1 VSFLAPIWLALA
13 AAVAVPLV
21 LHLMRRRIET
31 RRDFPAARYLLRAER
46 ENVRKLKLRNLL
58 LMVLRALAVLF
69 LALAAARPISQVL
82 GSGHVPTGLAIVVD
96 NSMSAGVIVD
106 GAPLLARLTAAA
118 RGVVDAAGGNDRV
131 WLVTV
136 DGSVT
141 GGARDVVADA
151 IDAIEAI
158 GGQGDLQ
165 AAITRAAGL
174 ASEAGLPA
182 STVVI
187 VTDGQASQ
195 WVEPVSAGA
204 VRAVAW
210 MPAVVA
216 PENRSLAVAEP
227 RPARWSPRGAVLVRA
242 EGADSVTFRVTLGE
256 RTVSRGLLRGSA
268 EHLVRLDPAER
279 GWQAGRV
286 DLAPDELRGDD
297 ERHFAVWVGSAPTVT
312 VDPASGLFVREAID
326 ALVQSELIGRG
337 PGILIAP
344 ADLASQKP
352 ALLLAPSD
360 PVRLGAA
367 NRALERLGVPWR
379 LGEPRRDETVARG
392 ADLDGM
398 PIRMRYPLQAVGG
411 AASDTLVTASG
422 EPWAVAGDGYVL
434 VASPVTVEASGLP
447 IRAQFLPWL
456 TELVSQRLAAEGAIQ
471 LRSNPGGT
479 VRWPAGI
486 DGLERNDGQVVPI
499 QPEARAPLR
508 NGVYFLRRGTER
520 VGALVVSAELEESQ
534 LDRLGRAALTARL
547 RGDQV
552 IVAADQGELVGV
564 AFDQSARRPLQALL
578 LFLALAAL
586 VAEMVIVRRAEPR
599 GRARAA

>member
-1 VSFLAPIWLALA
+1 
-13 AAVAVPLV
+13 
-21 LHLMRRRIET
+21 
-31 RRDFPAARYLLRAER
+31 
-46 ENVRKLKLRNLL
+46 
-58 LMVLRALAVLF
+58 
-69 LALAAARPISQVL
+69 
-82 GSGHVPTGLAIVVD
+82 
-96 NSMSAGVIVD
+96 
-106 GAPLLARLTAAA
+106 
-118 RGVVDAAGGNDRV
+118 
-131 WLVTV
+131 
-136 DGSVT
+136 
-141 GGARDVVADA
+141 
-151 IDAIEAI
+151 
-158 GGQGDLQ
+158 
-165 AAITRAAGL
+165 
-174 ASEAGLPA
+174 
-182 STVVI
+182 
-187 VTDGQASQ
+187 
-195 WVEPVSAGA
+195 
-204 VRAVAW
+204 
-210 MPAVVA
+210 
-216 PENRSLAVAEP
+216 
-227 RPARWSPRGAVLVRA
+227 
-242 EGADSVTFRVTLGE
+242 
-256 RTVSRGLLRGSA
+256 
-268 EHLVRLDPAER
+268 
-279 GWQAGRV
+279 V

-297 ERHFAVWVGSAPTVT
+297 ERHFAVWVGSAPAVT

-337 PGILIAP
+337 PGIVIAP
-344 ADLASQKP
+344 ADLASRKP

-398 PIRMRYPLQAVGG
+398 PITMRYPLRPVAG

-471 LRSNPGGT
+471 LRSNPGSS

-499 QPEARAPLR
+499 QPESRAPLR
-508 NGVYFLRRGTER
+508 NGVYFLRRGTDR
-520 VGALVVSAELEESQ
+520 VGALVVNAELEESL
-534 LDRLGRAALTARL
+534 LDRLGGAALTARL
-547 RGDQV
+547 RGDNV
-552 IVAADQGELVGV
+552 IVTADQGELVGA

-578 LFLALAAL
+578 LLLALAAL